1 MISRTS
7 LFNKGI
13 FYSTLKRYM
22 WGSVLYS
29 IILFALTSLIILLGV
44 DVENSWYRMSD
55 SRVALILGDH
65 YLILPVIIG
74 FFVPTVVALLTF
86 RFLHSK
92 KTAIFVHSLPVTRT
106 ANYISTILAAF
117 VLMGVP
123 VVLNG
128 IILAL
133 LSVFKYGEFF
143 TVTSCL
149 IWTGLNLLTLLSMFS
164 IAAFAAGLTG
174 NSFAMVGLNALI
186 HGIVLIF
193 AAAFSAIA
201 KCFLYGYHDLNRLLY
216 GAMRW
221 NFVSYLTETA
231 SAMNIKNVP
240 NIDFLKCAIIVLI
253 SCAFYIFGWLLYKKR
268 RMETA
273 EDVAAFRC
281 LNPIYKYLI
290 TFLAALST
298 FGILSGTIAE
308 KPLVPVIF
316 TIIVSLV
323 VYFAAE
329 MILKKSFKVWKA
341 YKGYL
346 VFAVAFSAMICIF
359 AFTSFFGFETR
370 IPERDEFEEV
380 AIYEYYYQDDMP
392 WISDEEIIDYTTAVH
407 KMLTQKE
414 NIYTVKKDDDKYTT
428 AINIRYKLK
437 NGKTMI
443 RRYPVTE
450 VMACE
455 ILENLY
461 KHESYKKKIFEVF
474 GEEVDE
480 VYRITV
486 NDGNIEITD
495 KEKIEEFFDCLSR
508 DMLELD
514 YTQMCDSSAWHTSVT
529 IEYVKTENLKE
540 GEDSSHIRNIYQ
552 SINANFRHTLGWL
565 IANGYQKPLFNAGDW
580 DLCILDKAQWEKY
593 REIEEVTMASYKGPT
608 VEVARL
614 PQIQELSDIGIISDS
629 LRKNKIDDFVI
640 FRGVRFVPEKD
651 YSYYV
656 CGIDNGG
663 YINILAAFYEDGEDL
678 LNLID

>member
-29 IILFALTSLIILLGV
+29 IILFALTSLVILLGV
-44 DVENSWYRMSD
+44 DVENSWYRMGD

-74 FFVPTVVALLTF
+74 LFVPTVVALLTF

-117 VLMGVP
+117 VLMGAP

-128 IILAL
+128 VILAF
-133 LSVFKYGEFF
+133 LSIFKYGEFF

-149 IWTGLNLLTLLSMFS
+149 IWTGLNLLTLFSMFS

-174 NSFAMVGLNALI
+174 NSFAAVGLNGLI
-186 HGIVLIF
+186 HGIFLIF

-231 SAMNIKNVP
+231 SAMSIKNAP
-240 NIDFLKCAIIVLI
+240 GFDFLKIVIIILI
-253 SCAFYIFGWLLYKKR
+253 SLMFYVFGWLIYRKR

-281 LNPIYKYLI
+281 LNPIYKYLLSFI
-290 TFLAALST
+290 SALST
-298 FGILSGTIAE
+298 FGILSGAIAE

-329 MILKKSFKVWKA
+329 MVLKKSFKVWKA
-341 YKGYL
+341 YRGYL
-346 VFAVAFSAMICIF
+346 VFAAAFSVMICIF

-370 IPERDEFEEV
+370 IPSRSDFDEV

-392 WISDEEIIDYTTAVH
+392 WISDEELIDYTTEVH
-407 KMLTQKE
+407 KMLTQKN
-414 NIYTVKKDDDKYTT
+414 NIYTVKNDDKYTT
-428 AINIRYKLK
+428 AITIRYKLK

-474 GEEVDE
+474 GEEVGE

-486 NDGNIEITD
+486 NDGNIELAD
-495 KEKIEEFFDCLSR
+495 KEKIEEFFECLSR
-508 DMLELD
+508 DILELD

-529 IEYVKTENLKE
+529 IAYIKTEDLAEPGDKMQW
-540 GEDSSHIRNIYQ
+540 NIYQ

-565 IANGYQKPLFNAGDW
+565 IGNGYQRPLFNAGDW

-593 REIEEVTMASYKGPT
+593 REIEEVTMASHKGPM

-614 PQIQELSDIGIISDS
+614 PQIQELSDIGIISDD

-663 YINILAAFYEDGEDL
+663 YLNVLAAFYEDGADL

>member
-29 IILFALTSLIILLGV
+29 IILFALTSLVILLGV
-44 DVENSWYRMSD
+44 DVENSWRKIGD
-55 SRVALILGDH
+55 SRVALILDEH

-74 FFVPTVVALLTF
+74 LFVPTVVSLLTF

-117 VLMGVP
+117 VLMGAP

-128 IILAL
+128 VILAF
-133 LSVFKYGEFF
+133 LSIFKYGEFF

-149 IWTGLNLLTLLSMFS
+149 IWTGLNLLTLFSMFS
-164 IAAFAAGLTG
+164 IAAFVAGLTG
-174 NSFAMVGLNALI
+174 NSFAMVGLNGLI

-201 KCFLYGYHDLNRLLY
+201 KCFLYGYHDLNTLFY
-216 GAMRW
+216 GAMKW
-221 NFVSYLTETA
+221 NFVSYFTETA
-231 SAMNIKNVP
+231 NAMSIRNSQEL
-240 NIDFLKCAIIVLI
+240 DFLKLGIIVLI
-253 SCAFYIFGWLLYKKR
+253 SIAFYVLGWLLYKKR
-268 RMETA
+268 KMETA
-273 EDVAAFRC
+273 EDVAAFGC
-281 LNPIYKYLI
+281 LNPIYKYLLS
-290 TFLAALST
+290 FLAALST
-298 FGILSGTIAE
+298 FGILSGAIAE

-316 TIIVSLV
+316 TVIVSLV
-323 VYFAAE
+323 VYFAVE
-329 MILKKSFKVWKA
+329 MVLKKSFKVWKS

-346 VFAVAFSAMICIF
+346 VFAAAFSAMVCIF

-370 IPERDEFEEV
+370 VPDSDDFDEV

-392 WISDEEIIDYTTAVH
+392 WISDNEIIDYTTEVH
-407 KMLTQKE
+407 KILTHKD
-414 NIYTVKKDDDKYTT
+414 NIYAVKSYDAKYTT

-437 NGKTMI
+437 NGKQMV
-443 RRYPVTE
+443 RRYPVTR

-461 KHESYKKKIFEVF
+461 KHEIYKKEIFEVF
-474 GEEVDE
+474 GEQVGE

-486 NDGNIEITD
+486 NDGNIEFTD

-508 DMLELD
+508 DILELD
-514 YTQMCDSSAWHTSVT
+514 YTQMCDSNAWRTSAM
-529 IEYVKTENLKE
+529 IEYIRTEDLMDDDKR
-540 GEDSSHIRNIYQ
+540 HMWNIHQ
-552 SINANFRHTLGWL
+552 SINANFKHTLGWL
-565 IANGYQKPLFNAGDW
+565 IANGYQRPLFNAGDW

-608 VEVARL
+608 AQVARL

-663 YINILAAFYEDGEDL
+663 YLNVLAAFYEDGVDL

>member
-55 SRVALILGDH
+55 RRVALILGDH

-74 FFVPTVVALLTF
+74 LFVPTVVALLTF

-106 ANYISTILAAF
+106 ANYISTVLAAF
-117 VLMGVP
+117 VLMGAP

-128 IILAL
+128 VILAF
-133 LSVFKYGEFF
+133 LSIFKYGEFF

-149 IWTGLNLLTLLSMFS
+149 IWTGLNLLTLFSMFS

-174 NSFAMVGLNALI
+174 NSFAAVGLNGLI

-231 SAMNIKNVP
+231 SAMSIKNAP
-240 NIDFLKCAIIVLI
+240 GFDFLKIGTIILI
-253 SCAFYIFGWLLYKKR
+253 SLMFYVFGWLIYRKR

-281 LNPIYKYLI
+281 LNPIYKYLLSFI
-290 TFLAALST
+290 SALST
-298 FGILSGTIAE
+298 FGILSGAIAE

-329 MILKKSFKVWKA
+329 MVLKKSFKVWKA

-346 VFAVAFSAMICIF
+346 VFVAAFSVMICIF

-370 IPERDEFEEV
+370 IPSRSDFDEV

-407 KMLTQKE
+407 KMLTKKE
-414 NIYTVKKDDDKYTT
+414 NIYTVKRDDGKYTT

-437 NGKTMI
+437 NGKTMV

-461 KHESYKKKIFEVF
+461 KHEIYKKKIFEVF
-474 GEEVDE
+474 GEQVGE

-486 NDGNIEITD
+486 NEGNIELAD
-495 KEKIEEFFDCLSR
+495 KEKIEEFFECLSR
-508 DMLELD
+508 DILELD
-514 YTQMCDSSAWHTSVT
+514 YTQMCDSNAWRTSVM
-529 IEYVKTENLKE
+529 IEYIRTEDLMDDDKR
-540 GEDSSHIRNIYQ
+540 HMWNIHQ
-552 SINANFRHTLGWL
+552 SINANFKHTLGWL
-565 IANGYQKPLFNAGDW
+565 IANGYQKPLFNAGNW
-580 DLCILDKAQWEKY
+580 DLCILNREQWEKY
-593 REIEEVTMASYKGPT
+593 REIEEVTMASHKGPM

-614 PQIQELSDIGIISDS
+614 PQIQELSDIGIISDD

-663 YINILAAFYEDGEDL
+663 YLNVLAAFYEDGEDL